1 MATPDSLKIGENQ
14 AVSQRKDMKHVV
26 IAGGGFAGLNA
37 AKILGKS
44 KRVEVT
50 LIDRENFHLF
60 QPLLYQVAMAA
71 LSPADISS
79 PIRSILSQYP
89 DIKVLRGEVV
99 DVDPVRNKLIT
110 DFGEC
115 DYDYLLLA
123 CGVKHSYFGHEKWEE
138 WAPGLKTIEQAIEI
152 RRRVLTAF
160 ERAERDLAEKQ
171 PPGEIR
177 SRVLTPFERAERNLA
192 EKQLSKQLTFII
204 VGGGPTGVELAGAIG
219 EMSRFTLARDF
230 RRIDPTSTRVIL
242 LEAGERILPTFAD
255 KLARRAVR
263 DLESLGVEVRTSN
276 KVTGI
281 NSDGVELGTEKIRS
295 DTVLWAAGVRA
306 PVLGQKLGGELD
318 SQGRIIV
325 EPDLS
330 LRDYPNIFVA
340 GDLASFSHQTGEPL
354 PGLAP
359 VALQQ
364 GRFIAKNI
372 LREIEGEPR
381 QNFIYQDKGQ
391 VATIGRGRAVFEM
404 RKMTFGGI
412 FAWLVWLVVHI
423 YYLTGFKNRLFVTL
437 NWAWSFLT
445 FRRGARLIVSKEWRF
460 YDQQD
465 KNG

>member
-1 MATPDSLKIGENQ
+1 
-14 AVSQRKDMKHVV
+14 MKHVV

-60 QPLLYQVAMAA
+60 QPLLYQVAMAV

-79 PIRSILSQYP
+79 PIRSILSQYSN
-89 DIKVLRGEVV
+89 IKVFQGEVIN
-99 DVDPVRNKLIT
+99 VDPRRNRLIT
-110 DFGEC
+110 DFAEF
-115 DYDYLLLA
+115 DYDYLILA
-123 CGVKHSYFGHEKWEE
+123 CGVKHSYFGQEDWEK

-152 RRRVLTAF
+152 RRRILTAF
-160 ERAERDLAEKQ
+160 ERAERNLSEEQ
-171 PPGEIR
+171 P
-177 SRVLTPFERAERNLA
+177 T
-192 EKQLSKQLTFII
+192 KQLTFVI

-219 EMSRFTLARDF
+219 EMSRYTLARDF
-230 RRIDPTSTRVIL
+230 RRIDPTSTRIIL
-242 LEAGERILPTFAD
+242 LEAADRILPSFSD

-263 DLESLGVEVRTSN
+263 DLASLGVEVRNAS
-276 KVTGI
+276 KVTRISG
-281 NSDGVELGTEKIRS
+281 DGVEIGSEKIYA

-306 PVLGQKLGGELD
+306 PVFVRKLGGKLD

-330 LRDYPNIFVA
+330 QGEYPNIFVA
-340 GDLASFSHQTGEPL
+340 GDLANFSHQTGRPL

-372 LREIEGEPR
+372 LREIEGNPR
-381 QNFIYQDKGQ
+381 QNFAYRDKGQ
-391 VATIGRGRAVFEM
+391 VATIGRGRAVVEM
-404 RKMTFGGI
+404 GKLKTGGF
-412 FAWLVWLVVHI
+412 FAWLLWLIVHI
-423 YYLTGFKNRLFVTL
+423 YYLTGFKNRLFVIM
-437 NWAWSFLT
+437 NWALSFLT

-460 YDQQD
+460 YERPDD
-465 KNG
+465 DG